1 MIKKILLGIGSIAV
15 VSLGVMLVVS
25 NSTANA
31 DDTVRMDSYNALV
44 DRVERLESQ
53 LNEANEKIAELTNI
67 DATVNQKLN
76 DQSNKIATINADIKS
91 LRTDTDSN
99 MHKISNII
107 DWQIKGAE
115 IFQEIYC
122 NQTPIL
128 CWKRLEDFRKSQQ

>member
-1 MIKKILLGIGSIAV
+1 MIKKIFLGIGSIAV

-53 LNEANEKIAELTNI
+53 LNEANEKIAELTNV

-99 MHKISNII
+99 MHKISNIT
-107 DWQIKGAE
+107 DWQIKLYYFTKTNVTPGA
-115 IFQEIYC
+115 FVS
-122 NQTPIL
+122 
-128 CWKRLEDFRKSQQ
+128 LENFRKEQQ